1 MELAARRCC
10 EAPMWRLQQIGV
22 HLTSTPRTQ
31 PSPAAGYGYTTLLD
45 FTGRV
50 AVVTGAAQGIG
61 AEVSRA
67 LAEYAP
73 LSPRVESLCVD
84 SGSGSEVWSVTR
96 GPRGDS
102 SAGVGRW
109 LRCLTSTW
117 LLRPPPRRLSREMAS
132 APRPGA
138 YW

>member
-10 EAPMWRLQQIGV
+10 EAPMRRLQQIGG

-31 PSPAAGYGYTTLLD
+31 PSPAAGYGYTALLD

-73 LSPRVESLCVD
+73 SL
-84 SGSGSEVWSVTR
+84 
-96 GPRGDS
+96 
-102 SAGVGRW
+102 A
-109 LRCLTSTW
+109 
-117 LLRPPPRRLSREMAS
+117 
-132 APRPGA
+132 
-138 YW
+138 